1 MAETMRELL
10 FRIDRNRRMI
20 TTYMALASQYGCDTN
35 WNKIS
40 ALEEE
45 ITELENKVRGLMLID
60 IA

>member
-1 MAETMRELL
+1 MRELL
-10 FRIDRNRRMI
+10 FKIDRNRRMI
-20 TTYMALASQYGCDTN
+20 ATYMALASQYGCETN

-45 ITELENKVRGLMLID
+45 ISDLENKVRGLMLVD